1 MQQEGTGN
9 HYSTNL
15 RKQLR
20 YPEITATP
28 LQCRLGLDV
37 LGKQTG
43 GANGGNWT
51 PDRSD
56 GGGSGAD
63 EGQGER
69 PGGGVRVESL
79 EDLLLQKPGSPLGP
93 GTPRDSSDC
102 TDNVP

>member
-20 YPEITATP
+20 FPEITATP
-28 LQCRLGLDV
+28 LQCRLGLDA

-69 PGGGVRVESL
+69 PGVSEGGIVGGPTASEARLSI
-79 EDLLLQKPGSPLGP
+79 GSW
-93 GTPRDSSDC
+93 DSKGF
-102 TDNVP
+102 